1 MLEKLEIMK
10 EDKIKKKEEEQFKL
24 MEYKQQV
31 KKLKA

>member
-10 EDKIKKKEEEQFKL
+10 EDKIKKKEEEQLKL